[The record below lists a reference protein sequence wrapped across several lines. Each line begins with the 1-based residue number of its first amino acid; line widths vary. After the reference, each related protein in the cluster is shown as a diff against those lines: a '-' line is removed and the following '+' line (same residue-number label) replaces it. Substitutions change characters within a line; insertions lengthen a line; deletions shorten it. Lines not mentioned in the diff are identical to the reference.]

1 MTTHESFPMRPD
13 DREAASVCAAS
24 PAHPGRPKL
33 GRPRRVR
40 ITTTIEPS
48 KLALLRE
55 HAQRSKKS
63 LGQLADEY
71 VDQHFPQD
79 EAPLE

>member
-1 MTTHESFPMRPD
+1 MCPEDS
-13 DREAASVCAAS
+13 EADSTELRQTS
-24 PAHPGRPKL
+24 GGRPKSGQL
-33 GRPRRVR
+33 RRVR

-55 HAQRSKKS
+55 HARRQKKS

-71 VDQHFPQD
+71 VAEHFPSP
-79 EAPLE
+79 ERAPERSE